1 MVTPHFCLQILVE
14 TLFSSDAIYQRFTVE
29 IKSRFELVSL
39 IQIFHYN
46 GSDADWYKVIIGCF
60 VLFVSIVR
68 SNVMNVVTSS
78 QFITYVLTEQSALS
92 EHNPDIS
99 GILVDCQAW
108 IIDTF
113 SFVVLTK

>member
-1 MVTPHFCLQILVE
+1 MTPHFCLQILVE

-46 GSDADWYKVIIGCF
+46 GSVKDWYKVIIGCF

-78 QFITYVLTEQSALS
+78 QL
-92 EHNPDIS
+92 
-99 GILVDCQAW
+99 
-108 IIDTF
+108 
-113 SFVVLTK
+113 